1 MELFFRNRQIR
12 GTDAG
17 IQGGAVTGVPAAV
30 NADGDEFH
38 AGDVHFKGFR
48 LVGDADSDS
57 FAERDVSITPVPG
70 GIGLMTVAMLMENTL
85 ESAKRRQGL

>member
-1 MELFFRNRQIR
+1 MRVSISY
-12 GTDAG
+12 
-17 IQGGAVTGVPAAV
+17 
-30 NADGDEFH
+30 
-38 AGDVHFKGFR
+38 
-48 LVGDADSDS
+48 GDADYDS